1 MYQKLPSSTRFCI
14 PKSIGIR
21 NRWLELVYSKEIAY
35 TYIFSFWS
43 FLAFLLAIKK
53 NWLYNLMRIEEDA
66 RTRTTNVPSYAMYNL
81 HSTTLFDNYFFL
93 FHPRSEKVHQIRCL
107 EQCWS
112 DFFFISLDISHN
124 NYFYCIHW
132 SLEVCS
138 IFSFDC
144 LCAKKSFE
152 CEKIFEM

>member
-1 MYQKLPSSTRFCI
+1 MYQKLPSATRFCT

-21 NRWLELVYSKEIAY
+21 NRWLALVYSKEIAY

-93 FHPRSEKVHQIRCL
+93 FHPRSEKVHQI
-107 EQCWS
+107 
-112 DFFFISLDISHN
+112 
-124 NYFYCIHW
+124 
-132 SLEVCS
+132 
-138 IFSFDC
+138 
-144 LCAKKSFE
+144 
-152 CEKIFEM
+152 